1 MSTQT
6 ATPVKPAQGAIAKAS
21 DITDSVLAKVTAFQ
35 EAGELQLPAN
45 YSAGNALKSAMLIL
59 QETKDRDNKP
69 VLQSCTQASIASALL
84 DMVVQGLSPMKKQ
97 CAFIAYGNKLLC
109 QREYH
114 GTVALA
120 KRFGGVKE
128 VTGNC
133 IYEGD
138 EFEYEISPKTGRVT
152 ILKHNQKFENIDLNK
167 IKGAYATLILED
179 GTTYSEVMS
188 MAQIRQAWMQGQTKG
203 QSPAHKNFPDEMAKK
218 TVIGRACKLFIST
231 SDDGA
236 IMDDTLKDQPEA
248 EEANERRPKPEVS
261 FDDAEVLSETPNT
274 PDPEPAPAQEA
285 QTAQAATNLPGF

>member
-1 MSTQT
+1 MNTTTQT
-6 ATPVKPAQGAIAKAS
+6 KPNGALVKAS

-35 EAGELQLPAN
+35 EAGELNLPAN

-59 QETKDRDNKP
+59 QETKDRDGKP

-84 DMVVQGLSPMKKQ
+84 DMVIQGLSPLKKQ

-128 VTGNC
+128 VTANC
-133 IYEGD
+133 IYEND
-138 EFEYEISPKTGRVT
+138 EFEYEINPANGRVR
-152 ILKHNQKFENIDLNK
+152 ILKHSQKFENIDINK

-179 GTTYSEVMS
+179 GSTYSEVMG

-236 IMDDTLKDQPEA
+236 LMDDTLKDQEPKA
-248 EEANERRPKPEVS
+248 ESTELKRAKTEVS
-261 FDDAEVLSETPNT
+261 FDDAEVVSETPAEEAKAEEPTNGQARKEVMQ
-274 PDPEPAPAQEA
+274 PEM
-285 QTAQAATNLPGF
+285 NF